1 VNGVRGIFQLP
12 KFTITVW
19 VRKTDEFEAI
29 RNALISIVGD
39 EPFETTE
46 YEGMVDFHWGFEE
59 HAKAKQIAGSLRE
72 ISKRSE
78 IVLLRV
84 LSLDDAIASF
94 SVKDER
100 RTRH

>member
-1 VNGVRGIFQLP
+1 MRGIFQLP
-12 KFTITVW
+12 KFSVIIW

-29 RNALISIVGD
+29 RKDLISLVGD

-46 YEGMVDFHWGFEE
+46 YEGIVDFHWGAEE
-59 HAKAKQIAGSLRE
+59 RAKAKQIADSLRG
-72 ISKRSE
+72 ISKRAE

-84 LSLDDAIASF
+84 SSLDDATASF

-100 RTRH
+100 RTQH